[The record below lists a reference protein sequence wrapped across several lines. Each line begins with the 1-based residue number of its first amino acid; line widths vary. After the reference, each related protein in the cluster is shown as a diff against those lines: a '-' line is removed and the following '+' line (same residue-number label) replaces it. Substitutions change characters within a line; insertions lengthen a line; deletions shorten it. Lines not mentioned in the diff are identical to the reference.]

1 MECLGQNQKGNL
13 IYKTT
18 YKEYWEL
25 ADKHRINNTDIYI
38 IDDKGYYVC
47 GKMIWGYTSEGRDL
61 PPHKRIPMPKPIN
74 KKPVESKPK
83 TKEEAFKKPVKKKEE
98 PKTARGQRREVA
110 IDDSFSLLDDK
121 WLETSEEV
129 ERILKEASSK

>member
-25 ADKHRINNTDIYI
+25 KGENRISNTDIYI

-47 GKMIWGYTSEGRDL
+47 GRLIWGYTADGRDL
-61 PPHKRIPMPKPIN
+61 PPNKRQQFFGP
-74 KKPVESKPK
+74 
-83 TKEEAFKKPVKKKEE
+83 KKPVKKKEE
-98 PKTARGQRREVA
+98 VSKEPKPARGQRREVA

>member
-1 MECLGQNQKGNL
+1 MECLGHNQKGNV

-18 YKEYWEL
+18 FKEYWEL
-25 ADKHRINNTDIYI
+25 RGENRISNTDIYI
-38 IDDKGYYVC
+38 IDDKGFYVC
-47 GKMIWGYTSEGRDL
+47 DGMIWGYTADGRDL
-61 PPHKRIPMPKPIN
+61 PPNKRQQFFGP
-74 KKPVESKPK
+74 
-83 TKEEAFKKPVKKKEE
+83 KKPVKKKVEE
-98 PKTARGQRREVA
+98 PKLARGQRREVA

>member
-25 ADKHRINNTDIYI
+25 KGENRISNTDIYI
-38 IDDKGYYVC
+38 IDDKGFYVC
-47 GKMIWGYTSEGRDL
+47 DGMIWGYTADGRDL
-61 PPHKRIPMPKPIN
+61 PPNQRKQFFGP
-74 KKPVESKPK
+74 KKPV
-83 TKEEAFKKPVKKKEE
+83 TMKEETFKM

>member
-18 YKEYWEL
+18 YNEYWKL
-25 ADKHRINNTDIYI
+25 ASENRINNTDIYI
-38 IDDKGYYVC
+38 IDDKGFYVC
-47 GKMIWGYTSEGRDL
+47 DRMIWGYTADGRDL
-61 PPHKRIPMPKPIN
+61 PPNQRKQFFGP
-74 KKPVESKPK
+74 KKPV
-83 TKEEAFKKPVKKKEE
+83 TVKEETFKI

-110 IDDSFSLLDDK
+110 LDDSFFLLDDK

>member
-25 ADKHRINNTDIYI
+25 RDENRINNTDIYI
-38 IDDKGYYVC
+38 IDDKGFYVC
-47 GKMIWGYTSEGRDL
+47 DGMIWGYTADGRDL
-61 PPHKRIPMPKPIN
+61 PPNKRQQFFGPKA
-74 KKPVESKPK
+74 
-83 TKEEAFKKPVKKKEE
+83 KEETFKM

-121 WLETSEEV
+121 WLETSAEV

>member
-25 ADKHRINNTDIYI
+25 KEKHRINNTDIYI
-38 IDDKGYYVC
+38 IDDKGFYVC
-47 GKMIWGYTSEGRDL
+47 GGMIWGYTADGRDL
-61 PPHKRIPMPKPIN
+61 PPSKRQQFFGP
-74 KKPVESKPK
+74 
-83 TKEEAFKKPVKKKEE
+83 KKPVKKKEEAFKE

>member
-1 MECLGQNQKGNL
+1 MECLGHNQKGNV

-25 ADKHRINNTDIYI
+25 ASENRISETDIYI

-47 GKMIWGYTSEGRDL
+47 GRLIWGYTSEGRDL

-83 TKEEAFKKPVKKKEE
+83 TKTAKKEEE

-121 WLETSEEV
+121 WLETSAEV

>member
-25 ADKHRINNTDIYI
+25 KGENRISNTDIYI
-38 IDDKGYYVC
+38 IDDKGFYVC
-47 GKMIWGYTSEGRDL
+47 DGMIWGYTADGRDL
-61 PPHKRIPMPKPIN
+61 PPSKRQQFFGP
-74 KKPVESKPK
+74 
-83 TKEEAFKKPVKKKEE
+83 KKPVKKKAEE
-98 PKTARGQRREVA
+98 PKPARGQRREVA
-110 IDDSFSLLDDK
+110 IDDSFFLLDDK

>member
-25 ADKHRINNTDIYI
+25 KEKHRINNTDIYI
-38 IDDKGYYVC
+38 IDDKGFYVC
-47 GKMIWGYTSEGRDL
+47 DGMIWGYTADGRDL
-61 PPHKRIPMPKPIN
+61 PPNKRQQFFGP
-74 KKPVESKPK
+74 
-83 TKEEAFKKPVKKKEE
+83 KKPVKKKVEKE
-98 PKTARGQRREVA
+98 KEVVKCMKPETAKE
-110 IDDSFSLLDDK
+110 ISFSLLDDK

>member
-25 ADKHRINNTDIYI
+25 KGENRISNTDIYI
-38 IDDKGYYVC
+38 IDDKGFYVC
-47 GKMIWGYTSEGRDL
+47 DGMIWGYTADGRDL
-61 PPHKRIPMPKPIN
+61 PSNKRQQFFGP
-74 KKPVESKPK
+74 
-83 TKEEAFKKPVKKKEE
+83 KKPVKKKEELFKE

>member
-38 IDDKGYYVC
+38 IDDKGFYVC
-47 GKMIWGYTSEGRDL
+47 DGMIWGYTADGRDL
-61 PPHKRIPMPKPIN
+61 PPNKRQQFFGP
-74 KKPVESKPK
+74 KKPV
-83 TKEEAFKKPVKKKEE
+83 TVKEETFKM

-121 WLETSEEV
+121 WLVTSEEV
-129 ERILKEASSK
+129 ERILKDASSK

>member
-25 ADKHRINNTDIYI
+25 KGENRISNTDIYI
-38 IDDKGYYVC
+38 IDDKGFYVC
-47 GKMIWGYTSEGRDL
+47 DGMIWGYTADGRDL
-61 PPHKRIPMPKPIN
+61 PPSKRQQFFGP
-74 KKPVESKPK
+74 
-83 TKEEAFKKPVKKKEE
+83 KKPVKKKKKEEE
-98 PKTARGQRREVA
+98 PKPARGQRREVA

-121 WLETSEEV
+121 WLETSAEV

>member
-1 MECLGQNQKGNL
+1 MECLGHNQKGNL

-18 YKEYWEL
+18 YNEYWKL
-25 ADKHRINNTDIYI
+25 ASENRINETDIYI

-47 GKMIWGYTSEGRDL
+47 DGMIWGYTADGRDL
-61 PPHKRIPMPKPIN
+61 PPNKRQQFFGP
-74 KKPVESKPK
+74 KKPV
-83 TKEEAFKKPVKKKEE
+83 TVKEETFKI

>member
-18 YKEYWEL
+18 YNDYWKL
-25 ADKHRINNTDIYI
+25 KDANRISNTDIYI
-38 IDDKGYYVC
+38 IDDKGFYVC
-47 GKMIWGYTSEGRDL
+47 NGMIWGYTADGRDL
-61 PPHKRIPMPKPIN
+61 PPSKRQQFFGP
-74 KKPVESKPK
+74 
-83 TKEEAFKKPVKKKEE
+83 KKPVKAKEKEKE
-98 PKTARGQRREVA
+98 PKTARGKRREVA

-121 WLETSEEV
+121 WLETSAEV

>member
-1 MECLGQNQKGNL
+1 MECLGHNQKGNV

-18 YKEYWEL
+18 YSEYWKL
-25 ADKHRINNTDIYI
+25 ASENRISETDIYI

-47 GKMIWGYTSEGRDL
+47 GKMILGYTSEGRDL

-83 TKEEAFKKPVKKKEE
+83 TKTAKKVEE
-98 PKTARGQRREVA
+98 PKPARGQRREVA

>member
-18 YKEYWEL
+18 FKEYWEL
-25 ADKHRINNTDIYI
+25 RGENRISNTDIYI
-38 IDDKGYYVC
+38 IDDKGFYVC
-47 GKMIWGYTSEGRDL
+47 DGMIWGYTADGRDL
-61 PPHKRIPMPKPIN
+61 PPSKRQQFFGP
-74 KKPVESKPK
+74 
-83 TKEEAFKKPVKKKEE
+83 KKPVKKKVEE

>member
-1 MECLGQNQKGNL
+1 MECLGHNQKGNV

-18 YKEYWEL
+18 YSEYWKL
-25 ADKHRINNTDIYI
+25 ASENRISETDIYI
-38 IDDKGYYVC
+38 IDDKGFYVC
-47 GKMIWGYTSEGRDL
+47 NGMIWGYTADGRDL
-61 PPHKRIPMPKPIN
+61 PPSKRQQFFGP
-74 KKPVESKPK
+74 
-83 TKEEAFKKPVKKKEE
+83 KKPVKAKAEK

-121 WLETSEEV
+121 WLETSAEV

>member
-18 YKEYWEL
+18 YNEYWKL
-25 ADKHRINNTDIYI
+25 ASENRINNTDIYI
-38 IDDKGYYVC
+38 IDDKGFYVC
-47 GKMIWGYTSEGRDL
+47 DRMIWGYTADGRDL
-61 PPHKRIPMPKPIN
+61 PPNQRKQFFGP
-74 KKPVESKPK
+74 KKPV
-83 TKEEAFKKPVKKKEE
+83 TVKEETFKM
-98 PKTARGQRREVA
+98 PKIARGQRREVA
-110 IDDSFSLLDDK
+110 LDDSFFLLDDK

>member
-1 MECLGQNQKGNL
+1 MECLGHNQKGNV

-25 ADKHRINNTDIYI
+25 ASENRISETDIYI

-47 GKMIWGYTSEGRDL
+47 GRLIWGYTSEGRDL

-74 KKPVESKPK
+74 KKPVESKLK
-83 TKEEAFKKPVKKKEE
+83 TKEEAFKK

-110 IDDSFSLLDDK
+110 IDDSFFLLDDK

>member
-25 ADKHRINNTDIYI
+25 ASENRINETDIYI

-47 GKMIWGYTSEGRDL
+47 GRLIWGYISEGRDL

-83 TKEEAFKKPVKKKEE
+83 TREEAFKE

-121 WLETSEEV
+121 WLETSAEV

>member
-18 YKEYWEL
+18 YNEYWEL
-25 ADKHRINNTDIYI
+25 RGENRISKTDIYI
-38 IDDKGYYVC
+38 IDDKGFYVC
-47 GKMIWGYTSEGRDL
+47 DGMIWGYTADGRDL
-61 PPHKRIPMPKPIN
+61 PPSKRQPFFRPKKSVKAKTEALKEPKP
-74 KKPVESKPK
+74 
-83 TKEEAFKKPVKKKEE
+83 
-98 PKTARGQRREVA
+98 ARGQTREVA
-110 IDDSFSLLDDK
+110 KDDTFSLLDDK

>member
-25 ADKHRINNTDIYI
+25 RGENRISNTDIYI

-47 GKMIWGYTSEGRDL
+47 GRLIWGYTADGRDL
-61 PPHKRIPMPKPIN
+61 PPNKRQQFFGP
-74 KKPVESKPK
+74 KKPV
-83 TKEEAFKKPVKKKEE
+83 TVKEETFKE

>member
-18 YKEYWEL
+18 YKEYWQLKSEN
-25 ADKHRINNTDIYI
+25 RINNTDIYI
-38 IDDKGYYVC
+38 IDDKGFYVC
-47 GKMIWGYTSEGRDL
+47 DGMIWGYTADGRDL
-61 PPHKRIPMPKPIN
+61 PPNKRQQFFGP
-74 KKPVESKPK
+74 KKPV
-83 TKEEAFKKPVKKKEE
+83 TVKEETFKIPKM

>member
-25 ADKHRINNTDIYI
+25 KDKHRINNTDIYI
-38 IDDKGYYVC
+38 IDDKGFYVC
-47 GKMIWGYTSEGRDL
+47 GEMIWGYTADGRDL
-61 PPHKRIPMPKPIN
+61 PPNKRQQFFGP
-74 KKPVESKPK
+74 
-83 TKEEAFKKPVKKKEE
+83 KKPVKAKAEKETFKE

>member
-25 ADKHRINNTDIYI
+25 KGENRISNTDIYI
-38 IDDKGYYVC
+38 IDDKGFYVC
-47 GKMIWGYTSEGRDL
+47 DGMIWGHTADGRDL
-61 PPHKRIPMPKPIN
+61 PPSKRQQFFGP
-74 KKPVESKPK
+74 
-83 TKEEAFKKPVKKKEE
+83 KKPVKAKMEKE

-121 WLETSEEV
+121 WLETSAEV

>member
-1 MECLGQNQKGNL
+1 MECLGHNQKGNV

-25 ADKHRINNTDIYI
+25 ASENRINETDIYI

-47 GKMIWGYTSEGRDL
+47 GRLIWGYTSEGRDL

-83 TKEEAFKKPVKKKEE
+83 TREEAFKTAKKEEE

-121 WLETSEEV
+121 WLVTSEEV

>member
-25 ADKHRINNTDIYI
+25 KGENRINNTDIYI
-38 IDDKGYYVC
+38 IDDKGFYVC
-47 GKMIWGYTSEGRDL
+47 DGMIWGYTADGRDL
-61 PPHKRIPMPKPIN
+61 PPNKRQQFFGP
-74 KKPVESKPK
+74 
-83 TKEEAFKKPVKKKEE
+83 KKPVKKKAEVSKE
-98 PKTARGQRREVA
+98 PKPARGQRREVA

-121 WLETSEEV
+121 WLATSEEV

>member
-1 MECLGQNQKGNL
+1 MECLGQNQKGNY

-18 YKEYWEL
+18 YNDYWKL
-25 ADKHRINNTDIYI
+25 RDANRISNTDIYI
-38 IDDKGYYVC
+38 IDDKGFYVC
-47 GKMIWGYTSEGRDL
+47 NGMIWGYTADGRDL
-61 PPHKRIPMPKPIN
+61 PPSKRQQFFGP
-74 KKPVESKPK
+74 
-83 TKEEAFKKPVKKKEE
+83 KKPVKAKAEKEKEKE
-98 PKTARGQRREVA
+98 PKTARGKRREVA

>member
-1 MECLGQNQKGNL
+1 MKCLGQNQKGNL
-13 IYKTT
+13 IYETT
-18 YKEYWEL
+18 FKEYWEL
-25 ADKHRINNTDIYI
+25 RGENRISNTDIYI
-38 IDDKGYYVC
+38 IDDKGFYVC
-47 GKMIWGYTSEGRDL
+47 NGTIWGYTADGRDL
-61 PPHKRIPMPKPIN
+61 PPNKRQQFFGP
-74 KKPVESKPK
+74 KKPV
-83 TKEEAFKKPVKKKEE
+83 TVKEETFKM

>member
-18 YKEYWEL
+18 YNEYWKLKDEN
-25 ADKHRINNTDIYI
+25 RISNTDIYI
-38 IDDKGYYVC
+38 IDDKGFYVC
-47 GKMIWGYTSEGRDL
+47 NGMIWGYTADGRDL
-61 PPHKRIPMPKPIN
+61 PPSKRQQFFGP
-74 KKPVESKPK
+74 
-83 TKEEAFKKPVKKKEE
+83 KKPVKAKKEKE
-98 PKTARGQRREVA
+98 ESKAARGQRREVA

-121 WLETSEEV
+121 WLETSAEV

>member
-18 YKEYWEL
+18 YNDYWKL
-25 ADKHRINNTDIYI
+25 KDAHRISNTDIYI
-38 IDDKGYYVC
+38 IDDKGFYVC
-47 GKMIWGYTSEGRDL
+47 NGMIWGYTADGRDL
-61 PPHKRIPMPKPIN
+61 PPSKRQQFFGP
-74 KKPVESKPK
+74 
-83 TKEEAFKKPVKKKEE
+83 KKPVKAKAEKEKEKE
-98 PKTARGQRREVA
+98 PKTARGKRREVA

>member
-18 YKEYWEL
+18 YNEYWKLRDEN
-25 ADKHRINNTDIYI
+25 RINNTDIYI
-38 IDDKGYYVC
+38 IDDKGFYVC
-47 GKMIWGYTSEGRDL
+47 DGMIWGYTADGRDL
-61 PPHKRIPMPKPIN
+61 PPSKRQQFFGP
-74 KKPVESKPK
+74 
-83 TKEEAFKKPVKKKEE
+83 KKPVKAKEE
-98 PKTARGQRREVA
+98 TFKIPKTARGQRREVA

-121 WLETSEEV
+121 WLETSAEV

>member
-25 ADKHRINNTDIYI
+25 ESENRIHHTDIYI
-38 IDDKGYYVC
+38 IDDKGFYVS
-47 GKMIWGYTSEGRDL
+47 GGMIWGHTADGRDL
-61 PPHKRIPMPKPIN
+61 PPNKRQQFFGP
-74 KKPVESKPK
+74 
-83 TKEEAFKKPVKKKEE
+83 KKPVKAKEE
-98 PKTARGQRREVA
+98 TFKKPKTARGQRREVA

-121 WLETSEEV
+121 WLETSAEV